1 MRHAPRS
8 FRLAAAAALAV
19 SFVLPTTAQAAD
31 PSLWLHVKVHEQTGE
46 RAQITV
52 NLPLTLVETAAA
64 LITDEAQAAGRIRF
78 DHADLDVAELR
89 ALINSLKSSPDMQ
102 FITVESD
109 RENVQIA
116 KDRGYLIA
124 RVHEQGERSGKVMA
138 RIPMPVVEALVS
150 GSGDQ
155 LDVRAAVVALAAH
168 GEGEIVTVD
177 EQDSTVRVW
186 IDAHPETR

>member
-1 MRHAPRS
+1 MRQTPRS
-8 FRLAAAAALAV
+8 FRLAALAALAV
-19 SFVLPTTAQAAD
+19 SFVLPFTAQAAD
-31 PSLWLHVKVHEQTGE
+31 PNLWLHVKVHEQTGE
-46 RAQITV
+46 RARITV

-64 LITDEAQAAGRIRF
+64 LITDEAQAAGRIRL
-78 DHADLDVAELR
+78 DHADLDAADLR
-89 ALINSLKSSPDMQ
+89 ALIDSLKGSPDMK

-124 RVHEQGERSGKVMA
+124 RVHEQGERPGKVTA
-138 RIPMPVVEALVS
+138 RIPMPVVEALLS
-150 GSGDQ
+150 GTGDQ
-155 LDVRAAVVALAAH
+155 FDVRAALVALAAH